1 MRSPSTGRVEVPF
14 SARFHFARTG
24 RNPGGTPVE
33 GLRMVRPQ
41 PASDLMSMAG
51 SGEPPRVAFSHAPV
65 MVDEV
70 VALLKVVPPGVVLDA
85 TVGAGGHAR
94 ALLDAAP
101 QVTLLG
107 LDQDPQAVRAA
118 STALH
123 RYGDRARVAAGRF
136 DQLET
141 LLDAEGVGQL
151 SGALFDLGVSSPQLD
166 TAERGFSYRQPG
178 PLDMRMDPTRPY
190 SARDVVNEWS
200 ADDLARLFAENGEAR
215 FARRIAR
222 AIVATRPLATTTD
235 LAEVIR
241 HAIPA
246 AARRTG
252 GHPARRVFQA
262 IRIAVN
268 QELAILPGA
277 IDAALERL
285 VVGGRG
291 VVLSYHSGEDRIVKD
306 RFLAAATGGCVCPPG
321 LPCVCGAEPWARL
334 LNRGAR
340 RPSPGEVERNPRAE
354 SARLRAVERTAPGP
368 VTPTGAAR

>member
-1 MRSPSTGRVEVPF
+1 
-14 SARFHFARTG
+14 
-24 RNPGGTPVE
+24 
-33 GLRMVRPQ
+33 
-41 PASDLMSMAG
+41 
-51 SGEPPRVAFSHAPV
+51 

-70 VALLKVVPPGVVLDA
+70 VALLKVVPLGVVVDA
-85 TVGAGGHAR
+85 TVGGAGHAR
-94 ALLDAAP
+94 ALLEAAP
-101 QVTLLG
+101 QISLLG
-107 LDQDPQAVRAA
+107 VDQDPDAVRAA
-118 STALH
+118 SEGLRH
-123 RYGDRARVAAGRF
+123 YGDRARVAAGRF
-136 DQLET
+136 DELERV
-141 LLDAEGVGQL
+141 LDDQGVGQL

-166 TAERGFSYRQPG
+166 TAGRGFSYRQTG

-200 ADDLARLFAENGEAR
+200 ADELARLFAANGEAR

-222 AIVATRPLATTTD
+222 AIVAARPFATTTE

-241 HAIPA
+241 DAIPA

-268 QELAILPGA
+268 QELAILPAA

-285 VVGGRG
+285 VVGGRC

-340 RPSPGEVERNPRAE
+340 RPSPAEIERNSRAE
-354 SARLRAVERTAPGP
+354 SARLRALERTAVAP
-368 VTPTGAAR
+368 